1 MDVRTD
7 ELAAARLKRR
17 MRIALSLF
25 LGILLILTL
34 YSNTL
39 LSMNLPK
46 VWIEEGIE
54 DQLVQNYRGSGI
66 MHPRNEVELLNK
78 QGWNVKSIKVK
89 EGDRVTKGQI
99 LVTYDSREAEN
110 RIQDQQVN
118 LERQELIMEGLQDR
132 YIEATQS
139 GDEMNLR
146 NAKRDIDLALLDKSI
161 QERNLNNLQTDLENY
176 SKIVAPFDG
185 VVTKIAAVKGM
196 PSGSAG
202 SDVIVS
208 NTSLGYQ
215 LELQIPSSIIDA
227 FKLGEKLPVQVQIRG
242 VTQSLEGTIDGIE
255 NLESVNP
262 TVSPTDEGEG
272 SYNPLSINPK
282 RVLVA
287 VKSSELQ
294 GGEQASIELN
304 KSSMNDKGFLLPNKA
319 IHGEGEAKYIF
330 VLEEKK
336 SPLGNTYH
344 ASKVQIEVGGSNA
357 YSTVVLKGS
366 YPGQSVIVESSE
378 PLQDGTRVRLK

>member
-1 MDVRTD
+1 MELRSD

-25 LGILLILTL
+25 LGIILILTL

-46 VWIEEGIE
+46 VWTEEGLE
-54 DQLVQNYRGSGI
+54 DQLVQNYSGSGI
-66 MHPRNEVELLNK
+66 LHPRNEVELLNN

-118 LERQELIMEGLQDR
+118 LERQELIMEGSQDR
-132 YIEATQS
+132 YIEAIQS

-146 NAKRDIDLALLDKSI
+146 SAKRDIELALLDKST
-161 QERNLNNLQTDLENY
+161 QERNLIKLQSDLENY

-185 VVTKIAAVKGM
+185 VVTKIAAVKGI

-215 LELQIPSSIIDA
+215 LELIVPSSIIDA
-227 FKLGEKLPVQVQIRG
+227 FRLGEKLPVQVQLRG
-242 VTQSLEGTIDGIE
+242 VTQSLEGTLEGIE

-262 TVSPTDEGEG
+262 IASPSDEGEG
-272 SYNPLSINPK
+272 SYNPQSIQQK
-282 RVLVA
+282 RVLVV
-287 VKSSELQ
+287 VKNLELQ

-304 KSSMNDKGFLLPNKA
+304 KSSTNDKGFLLPNKA
-319 IHGEGEAKYIF
+319 IHGEGKAKYIF

-336 SPLGNTYH
+336 GPLGNTYH
-344 ASKVQIEVGGSNA
+344 ASKVNIEVGDSNA